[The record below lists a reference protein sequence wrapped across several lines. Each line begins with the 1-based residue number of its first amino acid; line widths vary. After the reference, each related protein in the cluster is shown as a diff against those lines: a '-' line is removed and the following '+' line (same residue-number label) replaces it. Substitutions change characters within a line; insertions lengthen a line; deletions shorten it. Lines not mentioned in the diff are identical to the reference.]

1 MRKAARRTLLLTRRH
16 WNRAVDQFPH
26 WPKATLYV
34 KYNLDHR
41 RAAAFPLDSMGIIA
55 GNAAKALVQRTQAP
69 DAIAGQTILAAL
81 NVVAQRHIDVLVPQG
96 GDHPRYGVVRPIS
109 CYLLTI
115 ATTGER
121 KSGCE
126 GLALVPHREYERA
139 QQKKYKEELDTWK
152 ASYARYEA
160 QRKAISN
167 DKDLSEDQFKA
178 DVAALG
184 PAPEQ
189 PQDPTFLFD
198 NPTWPGMI
206 KKLRHNV
213 RDVGLFSDEGGK
225 YLGGFSMKDEQRLA
239 TTANMNAA
247 WDAKP
252 VQRILAGKE
261 PFTLYGVRL
270 AMHLMVQP
278 SM

>member
-1 MRKAARRTLLLTRRH
+1 
-16 WNRAVDQFPH
+16 
-26 WPKATLYV
+26 
-34 KYNLDHR
+34 
-41 RAAAFPLDSMGIIA
+41 
-55 GNAAKALVQRTQAP
+55 
-69 DAIAGQTILAAL
+69 
-81 NVVAQRHIDVLVPQG
+81 
-96 GDHPRYGVVRPIS
+96 
-109 CYLLTI
+109 
-115 ATTGER
+115 
-121 KSGCE
+121 
-126 GLALVPHREYERA
+126 
-139 QQKKYKEELDTWK
+139 
-152 ASYARYEA
+152 

-167 DKDLSEDQFKA
+167 VKDLSEDQFKA
-178 DVAALG
+178 RVAALG

-252 VQRILAGKE
+252 VQRILAREE
-261 PFTLYGVRL
+261 PFTLHGVRL

-278 SM
+278 SIANATLGDETIQVKGFLARFLVTAPDMRETPRSWTVAERWTQPSLDEYYKVINEILAIPVTTNEYGEPQRRTLYLSTEAFEQH